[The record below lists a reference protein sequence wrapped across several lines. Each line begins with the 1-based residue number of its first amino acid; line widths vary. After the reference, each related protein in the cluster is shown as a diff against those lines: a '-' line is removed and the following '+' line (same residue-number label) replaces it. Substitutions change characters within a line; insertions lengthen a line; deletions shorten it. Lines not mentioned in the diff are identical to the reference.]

1 MKPIHYIKAAI
12 IGVAALSAASC
23 TYDPYDNDMDP
34 VRETMVL
41 KCENPKVEIDANNL
55 NTPALTFTWTG
66 ARHLSEQ
73 YMVSYKAELDVLG
86 NGFGSKTV
94 VTSGAGFDYTYDEAT
109 GIYSATFTHE
119 QLNNW
124 YADRWALPV
133 NKDFTLEFRVIAQ
146 WTGGPEFEAPE
157 VRKTSAVVK
166 PIHVDIFAC
175 DKMTIDGNAVAAS
188 GEISKTLENEN
199 VYAWKGALVT
209 GELQIPVE
217 YEGVTYYLHN
227 ADGSTDIADG
237 TPMAL
242 VMNESKG
249 SWTIPAAGE
258 YRIVINMTDKTAT
271 IYSAATDLQPL
282 VVTFH
287 PNGED
292 ALPEVSLE
300 VTDLYAFGA
309 GTGWEV
315 KTLNLVQSLAD
326 PQVFIF
332 DGANNAL
339 GTLGGQM
346 KFCISKSFSDTDG
359 TSYNQNNSF
368 CYTCPL
374 TGDGKSQNIDA
385 DLNKV
390 FDLHGAADLETRN
403 SYMGVPWDSNFI
415 VFDLRH
421 RTFLASKK

>member
-124 YADRWALPV
+124 YADRWA
-133 NKDFTLEFRVIAQ
+133 
-146 WTGGPEFEAPE
+146 
-157 VRKTSAVVK
+157 
-166 PIHVDIFAC
+166 
-175 DKMTIDGNAVAAS
+175 IDGNAVAAS

-346 KFCISKSFSDTDG
+346 KFCISKSFSDSDG
-359 TSYNQNNSF
+359 ASYNQNNSF